1 MSFPENGGFGFPIDE
16 IKDLFDEVISRG
28 KYHEKTI
35 LEEISDK
42 ITIGF
47 DKKKA
52 EMMHQIYESDYY
64 LMIRVRFR
72 NINDPAKISSYFFIE
87 KEDGSVGL
95 EILVIPTNEE
105 DWSVR
110 IYNKKIS
117 SVYENVKKHLKLP

>member
-1 MSFPENGGFGFPIDE
+1 M
-16 IKDLFDEVISRG
+16 
-28 KYHEKTI
+28 
-35 LEEISDK
+35 EEISDK
-42 ITIGF
+42 ITIDF
-47 DKKKA
+47 DEKKA

-64 LMIRVRFR
+64 LRIRVRFR